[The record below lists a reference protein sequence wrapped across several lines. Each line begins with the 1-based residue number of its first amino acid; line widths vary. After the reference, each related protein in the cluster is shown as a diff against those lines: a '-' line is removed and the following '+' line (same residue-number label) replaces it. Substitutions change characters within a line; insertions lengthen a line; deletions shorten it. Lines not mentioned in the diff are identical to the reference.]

1 MQVNIS
7 ALKELLDAM
16 HGGDSHADMDIM
28 GDKIWNEVF
37 LVPPTLELSGLD
49 MRPGPEDATSKL
61 CYTRYTYKDLL

>member
-1 MQVNIS
+1 VNIT

-16 HGGDSHADMDIM
+16 HGGDSHTDMDIM

-61 CYTRYTYKDLL
+61 R